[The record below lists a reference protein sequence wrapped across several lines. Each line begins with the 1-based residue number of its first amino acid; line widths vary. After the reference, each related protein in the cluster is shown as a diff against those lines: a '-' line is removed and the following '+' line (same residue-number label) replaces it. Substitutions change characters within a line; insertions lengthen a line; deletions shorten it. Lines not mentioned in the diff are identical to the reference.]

1 MENNKT
7 NNQQNSENK
16 RKLSPENIIGIVL
29 IAVFLPVIIFNMVI
43 VIKGWVN
50 PNSVPTFMGV
60 APLVV
65 GSDSMTI
72 HKEAEY
78 GGAFNKGDIIVIKN
92 VKPEDLEVRDII
104 TYIHDGDIITHRISE
119 VIDIEKDEYL
129 PAKQA
134 YEEAK
139 AVYEEAKAAYDE
151 AVATSNPL
159 VNDLQIEMED
169 AKEEMESKEKTMN
182 SYAELLKKAKYA
194 FNTKGDFQSPAVIRI
209 YDYELQGK
217 YMFRIPL
224 LGKLIEF
231 FQKPLGII
239 VLIMVPVGG
248 YFAFEL
254 IKKANSSKKSDEKIA
269 ELEAKLTMQQKEKQE
284 EQEDKDQE
292 EKTDSE

>member
-1 MENNKT
+1 M
-7 NNQQNSENK
+7 ENK
-16 RKLSPENIIGIVL
+16 RENNQEQTRGKKKLSVENIVGIVL
-29 IAVFLPVIIFNMVI
+29 IAIFLPVIIFNMVI

-92 VKPEDLEVRDII
+92 VKAEDLEVRDII

-129 PAKQA
+129 PAKA
-134 YEEAK
+134 EYETAK
-139 AVYEEAKAAYDE
+139 AQYEAAKTAYDE
-151 AVATSNPL
+151 AVAASNPL
-159 VNDLQIEMED
+159 VNDLQIAMED
-169 AKEEMESKEKTMN
+169 AKEEMESKEKTMK
-182 SYAELLKKAKYA
+182 SYEELLKKAKYA

-217 YMFRIPL
+217 YIFRIPL

-254 IKKANSSKKSDEKIA
+254 IKKANRSKKTDEKIA
-269 ELEAKLTMQQKEKQE
+269 ELEAKLAMQEKQKEQE
-284 EQEDKDQE
+284 EPQQDEYDGEQN
-292 EKTDSE
+292 